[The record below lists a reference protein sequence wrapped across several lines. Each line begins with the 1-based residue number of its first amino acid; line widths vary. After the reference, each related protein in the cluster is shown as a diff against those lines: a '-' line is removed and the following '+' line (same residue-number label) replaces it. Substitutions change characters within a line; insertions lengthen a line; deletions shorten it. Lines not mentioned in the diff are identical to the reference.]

1 MLLLVHNL
9 HEKRITIGQDG
20 RIFGKARAL
29 CHCVTITLVLHKKC
43 TRFQPIRRA

>member
-20 RIFGKARAL
+20 RTFGKARAL